1 MKKKL
6 SHRVLI
12 YIFATLT
19 QPVVFITLAGP
30 ALLNLSWIQFSNSN
44 EILSR
49 YGAYLDEN
57 KCPDPLALQDC
68 SALFTQ
74 AVRDMEVQYYT
85 LLLAIF
91 FYLYAGIKPWLS
103 YVIEHGKKNFLDA
116 LHEAPQSTH
125 ISGVLTIVA
134 AISFGFV
141 ILQGGLLTADTLE
154 TYMRESVYSH
164 KIFVLPPMSKI
175 SIFRLTLIV
184 LGALSV
190 FVNVKLKEPRDL
202 KSKAS

>member
-1 MKKKL
+1 MKKKF

-44 EILSR
+44 EVLSR
-49 YGAYLDEN
+49 YGLYLDEN
-57 KCPDPLALQDC
+57 KCPDPLILKEC
-68 SALFTQ
+68 NALFTQ

-85 LLLAIF
+85 LILAIF
-91 FYLYAGIKPWLS
+91 FYLYGGIKPWLS
-103 YVIEHGKKNFLDA
+103 YVIEHGKENFLNA
-116 LHEAPQSTH
+116 LHEAPNATH
-125 ISGVLTIVA
+125 CSGVLTIVA
-134 AISFGFV
+134 AISFSFV
-141 ILQGGLLTADTLE
+141 MLQGGLLTADTLE

-164 KIFVLPPMSKI
+164 KIFIFPPMSKI
-175 SIFRLTLIV
+175 SIFRLILIF

-190 FVNVKLKEPRDL
+190 FVNVKLKEPRDF
-202 KSKAS
+202 KAK